1 MAHALLGPA
10 ALLLE
15 GHGYATHTVFLEGD
29 NRLLLAENAY
39 SAIGIAE
46 FATAAEL
53 PGLALTVAGDLVDRL
68 NRSSGAK
75 RWDAYLVLLSTSV
88 ATESSMPE
96 AVANI
101 VYNMRFLR
109 RIVRW
114 NVPPDEPGIA
124 RALRPFLPLTAA
136 SSGGQVTPV
145 TLLSRNCSGRWLY
158 GLAPS
163 AGIQGCPRKA
173 SRRTTSALC
182 RCLRAVDR

>member
-1 MAHALLGPA
+1 MAHSLLGPA

-15 GHGYATHTVFLEGD
+15 GHGYATQTDLLEGD
-29 NRLLLAENAY
+29 NPLLLAENAY
-39 SAIGIAE
+39 FAIGIAQ
-46 FATAAEL
+46 FATASDL

-75 RWDAYLVLLSTSV
+75 RWDAYLVLLSTSI

-96 AVANI
+96 AVTNI

-114 NVPPDEPGIA
+114 NVAPDEPGIG

-136 SSGGQVTPV
+136 SSGGQVTPLA
-145 TLLSRNCSGRWLY
+145 LLSQRLTSY
-158 GLAPS
+158 GVATEDAELAL
-163 AGIQGCPRKA
+163 AQWQATR
-173 SRRTTSALC
+173 
-182 RCLRAVDR
+182 D